1 MKHVASSKVTDTE
14 EEKLIIDDEFWEDWD
29 PGQMIVSE
37 QLDESSEDSQVIGT
51 PEYVQSLIYG
61 HIK

>member
-1 MKHVASSKVTDTE
+1 M
-14 EEKLIIDDEFWEDWD
+14 IIDDEFWEDWD

-37 QLDESSEDSQVIGT
+37 QLDEYSEDSQVIGT